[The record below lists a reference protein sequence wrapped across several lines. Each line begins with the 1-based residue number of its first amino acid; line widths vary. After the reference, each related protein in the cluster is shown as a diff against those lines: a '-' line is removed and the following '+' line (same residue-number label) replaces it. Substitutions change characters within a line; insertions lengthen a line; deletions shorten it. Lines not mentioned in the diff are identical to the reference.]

1 MTLIHTV
8 RDRSGRL
15 VRALTRSARG
25 VSRDRTG
32 TASLEYALIG
42 SVIAVTITAGATQFG
57 VALQTSFVEISRS
70 LEHASAPSCVDGK
83 TRLTASPS
91 DQARQCAAPASQTRP
106 G

>member
-8 RDRSGRL
+8 RDHSSRLFRS
-15 VRALTRSARG
+15 LTQSACG
-25 VSRDRTG
+25 VSRDRAA

-57 VALQTSFVEISRS
+57 AALQTSFVEIGRS
-70 LEHASAPSCVDGK
+70 LESASASSCVAGNGRS
-83 TRLTASPS
+83 TVTPS
-91 DQARQCAAPASQTRP
+91 NQVKQCAAPASQTRP